1 MKVNNY
7 PLKTPSTGDKL
18 FGSDSNGDQKQF
30 DISNFIG
37 EGFQYEIG
45 QYVAS
50 EGGVIAHR
58 WLSDTSLGSPTTG
71 SFQNYLVLDTNNLS
85 TSASW
90 GLSGTDVSN
99 CESSWDGLTNTNSM
113 ISAGAGAGTASIL
126 CYNSNNNGKADWY
139 LPAIDELNIVL
150 NNRFSISQGI
160 TSASGTQLGFQTY
173 WSSTETNS
181 LSSYILAFGNFYP
194 IASTT
199 KLTNYYVR
207 AIRKFSI

>member
-7 PLKTPSTGDKL
+7 PLKTPAAGDRL
-18 FGSDSNGDQKQF
+18 FGSDSSGDQKQF
-30 DISNFIG
+30 DMSAVSNNV
-37 EGFQYEIG
+37 FQYEIG

-58 WLSDTSLGSPTTG
+58 WLSDISLGSPTTG

-90 GLSGTDVSN
+90 GLNGTDVAN
-99 CESSWDGLTNTNSM
+99 CESTWDGIANTTSM
-113 ISAGAGAGTASIL
+113 ISAGAAVGTAAVL
-126 CYNSNNNGKADWY
+126 CDNSNNNGKSDWY

-160 TSASGTQLGFQTY
+160 SDASGTQLGFNTY
-173 WSSTETNS
+173 WSSTESNS
-181 LSSYILAFGNFYP
+181 TSAYLLFFGNFYP
-194 IASTT
+194 IANTT
-199 KLTNYYVR
+199 KPLSYYVR